1 MVALAAVVAAGA
13 PLPRSQDP
21 VKHDITI
28 TGRDGAFTPSRLDVG
43 LGDIVKLTL
52 VAEGS
57 PCSFVID
64 AYRISKRAT
73 PDHPVTFE
81 FRADRAG
88 TFAFYCDSDRR
99 RTLREDARRD
109 GGDGEIG
116 LASGFRLQAS
126 GPARLPPPASAFQ
139 RLANASRSDTAGCV

>member
-1 MVALAAVVAAGA
+1 MAVRLRGHRLIGTLLIVALAATGAASA
-13 PLPRSQDP
+13 PLSRPQDP

-28 TGRDGAFTPSRLDVG
+28 TGRDYAFVPARIDAG

-52 VAEGS
+52 VAEGT

-73 PDHPVTFE
+73 PGHPVTFE

-88 TFAFYCDSDRR
+88 TFAFYCDLTADERCATMR
-99 RTLREDARRD
+99 GEMVVTAR
-109 GGDGEIG
+109 
-116 LASGFRLQAS
+116 
-126 GPARLPPPASAFQ
+126 
-139 RLANASRSDTAGCV
+139 

>member
-1 MVALAAVVAAGA
+1 VVRVARGPEAVARAGRSSMAVRPRGHRLIGALLMVALAAVVAASA

-64 AYRISKRAT
+64 AYRISRRAT

-88 TFAFYCDSDRR
+88 TFAFYCDLTADERCAKMR
-99 RTLREDARRD
+99 GEMVVTAR
-109 GGDGEIG
+109 
-116 LASGFRLQAS
+116 
-126 GPARLPPPASAFQ
+126 
-139 RLANASRSDTAGCV
+139 